1 MRKIGPTGAKKAA
14 FYLMDS
20 IDDKV
25 IHRSGHSNLMSH
37 RTDGSVYGIDFSLL
51 PLFKILE
58 HAGFMV

>member
-1 MRKIGPTGAKKAA
+1 MRKIGPTGAKKAV

-20 IDDKV
+20 INDKV
-25 IHRSGHSNLMSH
+25 IHRSGHSYFVPH
-37 RTDGSVYGIDFSLL
+37 RAYSSVYGIDFRLL